1 MYPYHLQRVQALV
14 PSKYPPRIHNLFYV
28 FRLLTKL
35 HSFEM
40 AFHTINM
47 YNTYGWNK
55 ILFECVNVDYHILGL
70 AILSNKLIVTPDF
83 NFLTNILPL
92 ILPTNFSE
100 RLEQW
105 CMHNG
110 NPAHFAFNVR

>member
-1 MYPYHLQRVQALV
+1 MH
-14 PSKYPPRIHNLFYV
+14 RIHNLFYV

-35 HSFEM
+35 HSLEV
-40 AFHTINM
+40 ALHTINM
-47 YNTYGWNK
+47 YNTYGRNK
-55 ILFECVNVDYHILGL
+55 ILFECVNVDYEILGPV
-70 AILSNKLIVTPDF
+70 ILSNQLIITPDL
-83 NFLTNILPL
+83 NILTNTLPL
-92 ILPTNFSE
+92 ILPMNFSE